1 MIQQPLNAFHS
12 LEFRF
17 NSLFRYGLMLMLLS
31 SPHAASRF
39 RHSILLAAL
48 ACSLSLACDSP
59 VAAQDA
65 QAWTKSELNRLLEIY
80 VHLHK
85 NPELSFQEKETA
97 TYFAARLREAGCEVT
112 ENLGGCGVVGVMK
125 NGEGPTV
132 LVRTDLDALPITEQT
147 GLPYASTKTMT
158 EQDGSTVGVMHACG
172 HDVHMT
178 NLLGVA
184 GFLGA
189 NKERWQGTILFIGQ
203 PAEERGAG
211 AKAMLDDG
219 LLERFGKPDFAL
231 AIHVSPNLS
240 SQQVGILSGYT
251 MANVDSIDIEITGK
265 GGHGAIP
272 QNTIDPIVIAA
283 RLVLDLQTIDS
294 REIKPIDP
302 VVVTVGSIHA
312 GTKHNIIP
320 DTCRLQLTVRSF
332 SDTVRQKTLEAI
344 RRKANAA
351 AASSGAPDPQIKIS
365 EGTPSLY
372 NDPELTSR
380 VRAILEKTLGEK
392 QVATIEP
399 AMIGEDFSQFGRKG
413 IPSVMFELGVV
424 EPRKLEYY
432 RDQQIAPPSLHT
444 AGFAPDVERALPTG
458 IQAMSQVLLELLPR
472 K

>member
-1 MIQQPLNAFHS
+1 MA
-12 LEFRF
+12 
-17 NSLFRYGLMLMLLS
+17 
-31 SPHAASRF
+31 
-39 RHSILLAAL
+39 
-48 ACSLSLACDSP
+48 SLSLAPRRISQLLLCSLLLLAAP
-59 VAAQDA
+59 KIAAQEIDA
-65 QAWTKSELNRLLEIY
+65 STWAKAELNRLLEIY
-80 VHLHK
+80 IHLHK

-97 TYFAARLREAGCEVT
+97 TFFAEELRRAGCDVT
-112 ENLGGCGVVGVMK
+112 ENVGGYGVVGVLK
-125 NGEGPTV
+125 NGDGPTV
-132 LVRTDLDALPITEQT
+132 LVRSDLDALPITEQT

-184 GFLGA
+184 GYLGSH
-189 NKERWQGTILFIGQ
+189 RDQWQGTVLFIGQ

-211 AKAMLDDG
+211 ARAMLEDR
-219 LLERFGKPDFAL
+219 LLERFGKPDYAL

-240 SQQVGILSGYT
+240 SQQIGILPGYT
-251 MANVDSIDIEITGK
+251 LANVDSIDIVITGK

-272 QNTIDPIVIAA
+272 QNPIDPIVIAA
-283 RLVLDLQTIDS
+283 RLVLDLQTIVS
-294 REIKPIDP
+294 RELKPIDP
-302 VVVTVGSIHA
+302 AVLTVGSIHA

-332 SDTVRQKTLEAI
+332 SDSVRQQILDSI

-351 AASSGAPDPQIKIS
+351 AAGSGAPEPKITIS

-372 NDPELTSR
+372 NDPQLTEK
-380 VRAILEKTLGEK
+380 VRGVLERTLGAQ

-399 AMIGEDFSQFGRKG
+399 AMIGEDFSRFGREG
-413 IPSVMFELGVV
+413 IPAVMFELGVV
-424 EPRKLEYY
+424 EPRKLAYY
-432 RDQQIAPPSLHT
+432 REQQIAPPSLHT

-458 IQAMSQVLLELLPR
+458 IQAMTAVILELAAKKQTPA

>member
-1 MIQQPLNAFHS
+1 
-12 LEFRF
+12 
-17 NSLFRYGLMLMLLS
+17 MLMRLS
-31 SPHAASRF
+31 SPQAFSGLRQLIVYSALGCNL
-39 RHSILLAAL
+39 LLA
-48 ACSLSLACDSP
+48 CNSP

-65 QAWTKSELNRLLEIY
+65 QAWTKSELNRLIEIY

-112 ENLGGCGVVGVMK
+112 ENLGGFGVVGVMK

-147 GLPYASTKTMT
+147 GLPYASTRTMT
-158 EQDGSTVGVMHACG
+158 EQEGSLVGVMHACG

-184 GFLGA
+184 GFLGV
-189 NKERWQGTILFIGQ
+189 NREHWQGRILFIGQ

-211 AKAMLDDG
+211 AKAMLDDR
-219 LLERFGKPDFAL
+219 LFERFGTPDYAL

-251 MANVDSIDIEITGK
+251 MANVDSIDSEIMGK

-365 EGTPSLY
+365 EGTPSLF
-372 NDPELTSR
+372 NDPELTIK
-380 VRAILEKTLGEK
+380 VKGILERTLGQA

-399 AMIGEDFSQFGRKG
+399 AMIGEDFSQFGRQG

-432 RDQQIAPPSLHT
+432 REHQIAPPSLHT
-444 AGFAPDVERALPTG
+444 ASFAPDIERALPTG

-472 K
+472 R

>member
-1 MIQQPLNAFHS
+1 MPSTLKLSTRSS
-12 LEFRF
+12 L
-17 NSLFRYGLMLMLLS
+17 LPTL
-31 SPHAASRF
+31 A
-39 RHSILLAAL
+39 ILLPLAFGPMTAL
-48 ACSLSLACDSP
+48 TAQE
-59 VAAQDA
+59 AQDTA
-65 QAWTKSELNRLLEIY
+65 AWTKAELNRLLETYIAF
-80 VHLHK
+80 HK
-85 NPELSFQEKETA
+85 NPELSFQERETA
-97 TYFAARLREAGCEVT
+97 ARFASELRASGCEVT
-112 ENLGGCGVVGVMK
+112 ENVGGFGVVGVLR
-125 NGEGPTV
+125 NGEGPLV
-132 LVRTDLDALPITEQT
+132 LVRSDLDALPVTEQT
-147 GLPYASTKTMT
+147 GLPFASTKTMT

-184 GFLGA
+184 GFLGSHR
-189 NKERWQGTILFIGQ
+189 EQWQGTILFLGQ

-211 AKAMLDDG
+211 ARAMLDDK
-219 LLERFGKPDFAL
+219 LFERFGKPDYAL
-231 AIHVSPNLS
+231 AMHVSPNLS
-240 SQQVGILSGYT
+240 SQQVGILPGYT

-283 RLVLDLQTIDS
+283 RLVLDLQTIVS

-302 VVVTVGSIHA
+302 AVLTIGSIHA

-332 SDTVRQKTLEAI
+332 SDSVRQQILDSI

-351 AASSGAPDPQIKIS
+351 AASSGAPEPQIKIS

-372 NDPELTSR
+372 NDPQLTEK
-380 VRAILEKTLGEK
+380 VRGVLERTLGSE

-399 AMIGEDFSQFGRKG
+399 AMIGEDFSRFGREG
-413 IPSVMFELGVV
+413 IPAVMFELGVV
-424 EPRKLEYY
+424 EPRKLAYY
-432 RDQQIAPPSLHT
+432 REQHIAPPSLHT

-458 IQAMSQVLLELLPR
+458 IQAMTAVILDLTAKKPSSA

>member
-1 MIQQPLNAFHS
+1 MFFSQPPA
-12 LEFRF
+12 
-17 NSLFRYGLMLMLLS
+17 
-31 SPHAASRF
+31 
-39 RHSILLAAL
+39 
-48 ACSLSLACDSP
+48 LSLNRFWVLVPVIACTIAFACFSP
-59 VAAQDA
+59 VQGQDV

-80 VHLHK
+80 IHLHK

-97 TYFAARLREAGCEVT
+97 SYFASKLREAGCEVT
-112 ENLGGCGVVGVMK
+112 ENIGGFGVVGVMK
-125 NGEGPTV
+125 NGDGPKI

-147 GLPYASTKTMT
+147 KLPYASTKTMT

-189 NKERWQGTILFIGQ
+189 HKDHWQGTILFIGQ

-219 LLERFGKPDFAL
+219 LFDRFGKPDYAL

-240 SQQVGILSGYT
+240 SEQVGILAGYT

-332 SDTVRQKTLEAI
+332 SDDVRTKTLEAI

-351 AASSGAPDPQIKIS
+351 AASSGAPEPAIKIS
-365 EGTPSLY
+365 EGTPSLF

-380 VRAILEKTLGEK
+380 VRGILERTFGEK

-413 IPSVMFELGVV
+413 VPSVMFELGVV
-424 EPRKLEYY
+424 EPRQLEYY

-444 AGFAPDVERALPTG
+444 AGLAPDVERALPTG
-458 IQAMSQVLLELLPR
+458 IQAMSQVILDLLPR

>member
-1 MIQQPLNAFHS
+1 MPSTLKLSTRSS
-12 LEFRF
+12 L
-17 NSLFRYGLMLMLLS
+17 LPTL
-31 SPHAASRF
+31 A
-39 RHSILLAAL
+39 ILLPLAFGPMTAL
-48 ACSLSLACDSP
+48 TAQE
-59 VAAQDA
+59 AQDTA
-65 QAWTKSELNRLLEIY
+65 AWTKAELNRLLETYIAF
-80 VHLHK
+80 HK
-85 NPELSFQEKETA
+85 NPELSFQERETA
-97 TYFAARLREAGCEVT
+97 ARFASELRASGCEVT
-112 ENLGGCGVVGVMK
+112 ENVGGFGVVAVLR
-125 NGEGPTV
+125 NGEGPLV
-132 LVRTDLDALPITEQT
+132 LVRSDLDALPVTEQT
-147 GLPYASTKTMT
+147 GLPFASTKTMT

-184 GFLGA
+184 GFLGSHR
-189 NKERWQGTILFIGQ
+189 EQWQGTILFLGQ

-211 AKAMLDDG
+211 ARAMLDDK
-219 LLERFGKPDFAL
+219 LFERFGKPDYAL
-231 AIHVSPNLS
+231 AMHVSPNLS
-240 SQQVGILSGYT
+240 SQQVGILPGYT

-283 RLVLDLQTIDS
+283 RLVLDLQTIVS

-302 VVVTVGSIHA
+302 AVLTIGSIHA

-332 SDTVRQKTLEAI
+332 SDSVRQQILDSI

-351 AASSGAPDPQIKIS
+351 AASSGAPEPQIKIS

-372 NDPELTSR
+372 NDPQLTEK
-380 VRAILEKTLGEK
+380 VRGVLERTLGSE

-399 AMIGEDFSQFGRKG
+399 AMIGEDFSRFGREG
-413 IPSVMFELGVV
+413 IPAVMFELGVV
-424 EPRKLEYY
+424 EPRKLAYY
-432 RDQQIAPPSLHT
+432 REQHIAPPSLHT

-458 IQAMSQVLLELLPR
+458 IQAMTAVILDLTAKKPSSA

>member
-1 MIQQPLNAFHS
+1 
-12 LEFRF
+12 
-17 NSLFRYGLMLMLLS
+17 MLMRLS
-31 SPHAASRF
+31 SPQAFSGLRQSIVFAAIGCSL
-39 RHSILLAAL
+39 LLA
-48 ACSLSLACDSP
+48 CHCP

-65 QAWTKSELNRLLEIY
+65 QAWTKSELNRLIEIY
-80 VHLHK
+80 IHLHK

-112 ENLGGCGVVGVMK
+112 ENLGGFGVVGVMK

-147 GLPYASTKTMT
+147 GLPYASTKMMT

-189 NKERWQGTILFIGQ
+189 NKEHWQGTILFIGQ

-211 AKAMLDDG
+211 AKAMLDDR
-219 LLERFGKPDFAL
+219 LLERFGKPDYAL

-251 MANVDSIDIEITGK
+251 MANVDSIDIEIMGK

-283 RLVLDLQTIDS
+283 RLVLDLQTIDA

-320 DTCRLQLTVRSF
+320 DNCRLQLTVRSF

-365 EGTPSLY
+365 EGTPSLF
-372 NDPELTSR
+372 NDPDLTNK
-380 VRAILEKTLGEK
+380 VRGILERTLGET

-399 AMIGEDFSQFGRKG
+399 AMIGEDFSQFGRQG

-432 RDQQIAPPSLHT
+432 RDQQIVPPSLHT
-444 AGFAPDVERALPTG
+444 ASFAPDIERALPTG

-472 K
+472 R

>member
-1 MIQQPLNAFHS
+1 MT
-12 LEFRF
+12 
-17 NSLFRYGLMLMLLS
+17 
-31 SPHAASRF
+31 
-39 RHSILLAAL
+39 AL
-48 ACSLSLACDSP
+48 TAQE
-59 VAAQDA
+59 AQDTA
-65 QAWTKSELNRLLEIY
+65 AWTKAELNRLLETYIAF
-80 VHLHK
+80 HK
-85 NPELSFQEKETA
+85 NPELSFQERETA
-97 TYFAARLREAGCEVT
+97 ARFASELRASGCEVT
-112 ENLGGCGVVGVMK
+112 ENVGGFGVVGVLR
-125 NGEGPTV
+125 NGEGPLV
-132 LVRTDLDALPITEQT
+132 LVRSDLDALPVTEQT
-147 GLPYASTKTMT
+147 GLPFASTKTMT

-184 GFLGA
+184 GFLGSHR
-189 NKERWQGTILFIGQ
+189 EQWQGTILFIGQ

-211 AKAMLDDG
+211 ARAMLDDK
-219 LLERFGKPDFAL
+219 LFERFGKPDYAL
-231 AIHVSPNLS
+231 AMHVSPNLS
-240 SQQVGILSGYT
+240 SQQVGILPGYT

-283 RLVLDLQTIDS
+283 RLVLDLQTIVS

-302 VVVTVGSIHA
+302 AVLTIGSIHA

-332 SDTVRQKTLEAI
+332 SDSVRQQILDSI

-351 AASSGAPDPQIKIS
+351 AASSGAPEPQIKIS

-372 NDPELTSR
+372 NDPQLTEK
-380 VRAILEKTLGEK
+380 VRGVLERTLGSE

-399 AMIGEDFSQFGRKG
+399 AMIGEDFSRFGREG
-413 IPSVMFELGVV
+413 IPAVMFELGVV
-424 EPRKLEYY
+424 EPRKLAYY
-432 RDQQIAPPSLHT
+432 REQHIAPPSLHT

-458 IQAMSQVLLELLPR
+458 IQAMTAVILDLTAKKPSSA

>member
-1 MIQQPLNAFHS
+1 MPSTLKLSTRSS
-12 LEFRF
+12 L
-17 NSLFRYGLMLMLLS
+17 LPTL
-31 SPHAASRF
+31 A
-39 RHSILLAAL
+39 ILLPLAFGPMTAL
-48 ACSLSLACDSP
+48 TAQE
-59 VAAQDA
+59 AQDTA
-65 QAWTKSELNRLLEIY
+65 AWTKAELNRLLETYIAF
-80 VHLHK
+80 HK
-85 NPELSFQEKETA
+85 NPELSFQERETA
-97 TYFAARLREAGCEVT
+97 ARFASELRASGCEVT
-112 ENLGGCGVVGVMK
+112 ENVGGFGVVGVLR
-125 NGEGPTV
+125 NGEGPLV
-132 LVRTDLDALPITEQT
+132 LVRSDLDALPVTEQT
-147 GLPYASTKTMT
+147 GLPFASTKTMT

-184 GFLGA
+184 GFLGSHR
-189 NKERWQGTILFIGQ
+189 EQWQGTILFIGQ

-211 AKAMLDDG
+211 ARAMLDDK
-219 LLERFGKPDFAL
+219 LFERFGKPDYAL
-231 AIHVSPNLS
+231 AMHVSPNLS
-240 SQQVGILSGYT
+240 SQQVGILPGYT

-283 RLVLDLQTIDS
+283 RLVLDLQTIVS

-302 VVVTVGSIHA
+302 AVLTIGSIHA

-332 SDTVRQKTLEAI
+332 SDSVRQQILDSI

-351 AASSGAPDPQIKIS
+351 AASSGAPEPQIKIS

-372 NDPELTSR
+372 NDPQLTEK
-380 VRAILEKTLGEK
+380 VRGVLERTLGSE

-399 AMIGEDFSQFGRKG
+399 AMIGEDFSRFGREG
-413 IPSVMFELGVV
+413 IPAVMFELGVV
-424 EPRKLEYY
+424 EPRKLAYY
-432 RDQQIAPPSLHT
+432 REQHIAPPSLHT

-458 IQAMSQVLLELLPR
+458 IQAMTAVILDLTAKKPSSA

>member
-1 MIQQPLNAFHS
+1 MPSTLKLSTRSS
-12 LEFRF
+12 L
-17 NSLFRYGLMLMLLS
+17 LPTL
-31 SPHAASRF
+31 A
-39 RHSILLAAL
+39 ILLPLAFGPMTAL
-48 ACSLSLACDSP
+48 TAQE
-59 VAAQDA
+59 AQDTA
-65 QAWTKSELNRLLEIY
+65 AWTKAELNRLLETYIAF
-80 VHLHK
+80 HK
-85 NPELSFQEKETA
+85 NPELSFQERETA
-97 TYFAARLREAGCEVT
+97 ARFASELRASGCEVT
-112 ENLGGCGVVGVMK
+112 ENVGGFGVVGVLR
-125 NGEGPTV
+125 NGEGPFV
-132 LVRTDLDALPITEQT
+132 LVRSDLDALPVTEQT
-147 GLPYASTKTMT
+147 GLPFASTKTMT

-184 GFLGA
+184 GYLGSH
-189 NKERWQGTILFIGQ
+189 RDQWQGTILFIGQ

-211 AKAMLDDG
+211 ARAMLDDK
-219 LLERFGKPDFAL
+219 LFERFGKPDYAL
-231 AIHVSPNLS
+231 AMHVSPNLS
-240 SQQVGILSGYT
+240 SQQVGILPGYT

-283 RLVLDLQTIDS
+283 RLVLDLQTIVS

-302 VVVTVGSIHA
+302 AVLTIGSIHA

-332 SDTVRQKTLEAI
+332 SDSVRQQILDSI

-351 AASSGAPDPQIKIS
+351 AASSGAPEPKIKIS

-372 NDPELTSR
+372 NDPQLTEK
-380 VRAILEKTLGEK
+380 VRGVLERTLGSE

-399 AMIGEDFSQFGRKG
+399 AMIGEDFSRFGREG
-413 IPSVMFELGVV
+413 IPAVMFELGVV
-424 EPRKLEYY
+424 EPRKLAYY
-432 RDQQIAPPSLHT
+432 REQHIAPPSLHT

-458 IQAMSQVLLELLPR
+458 IQAMTAVILDLTAKKPSSA

>member
-1 MIQQPLNAFHS
+1 LA
-12 LEFRF
+12 
-17 NSLFRYGLMLMLLS
+17 
-31 SPHAASRF
+31 
-39 RHSILLAAL
+39 ILLPLAFGPMTAL
-48 ACSLSLACDSP
+48 TAQE
-59 VAAQDA
+59 AQDTA
-65 QAWTKSELNRLLEIY
+65 AWTKAELNRLLETYIAF
-80 VHLHK
+80 HK
-85 NPELSFQEKETA
+85 NPELSFQERETA
-97 TYFAARLREAGCEVT
+97 ARFASELRASGCEVT
-112 ENLGGCGVVGVMK
+112 ENVGGFGVVGVLR
-125 NGEGPTV
+125 NGEGPLV
-132 LVRTDLDALPITEQT
+132 LVRSDLDALPVTEQT
-147 GLPYASTKTMT
+147 GLPFASTKTMT

-184 GFLGA
+184 GFLGSHR
-189 NKERWQGTILFIGQ
+189 EQWQGTILFIGQ

-211 AKAMLDDG
+211 ARAMLDDK
-219 LLERFGKPDFAL
+219 LFERFGKPDYAL
-231 AIHVSPNLS
+231 AMHVSPNLS
-240 SQQVGILSGYT
+240 SQQVGILPGYT

-283 RLVLDLQTIDS
+283 RLVLDLQTIVS

-302 VVVTVGSIHA
+302 AVLTIGSIHA

-332 SDTVRQKTLEAI
+332 SDSVRQQILDSI

-351 AASSGAPDPQIKIS
+351 AASSGAPEPQIKIS

-372 NDPELTSR
+372 NDPQLTEK
-380 VRAILEKTLGEK
+380 VRGVLERTLGSE

-399 AMIGEDFSQFGRKG
+399 AMIGEDFSRFGREG
-413 IPSVMFELGVV
+413 IPAVMFELGVV
-424 EPRKLEYY
+424 EPRKLAYY
-432 RDQQIAPPSLHT
+432 REQHIAPPSLHT

-458 IQAMSQVLLELLPR
+458 IQAMTAVILDLTAKKPSSA

>member
-1 MIQQPLNAFHS
+1 LA
-12 LEFRF
+12 
-17 NSLFRYGLMLMLLS
+17 
-31 SPHAASRF
+31 
-39 RHSILLAAL
+39 ILLPLAFGPMTAL
-48 ACSLSLACDSP
+48 TAQE
-59 VAAQDA
+59 AQDTA
-65 QAWTKSELNRLLEIY
+65 AWTKAELNRLLETYIAF
-80 VHLHK
+80 HK
-85 NPELSFQEKETA
+85 NPELSFQERETA
-97 TYFAARLREAGCEVT
+97 ARFASELRASGCEVT
-112 ENLGGCGVVGVMK
+112 ENVGGFGVVAVLR
-125 NGEGPTV
+125 NGEGPLV
-132 LVRTDLDALPITEQT
+132 LVRSDLDALPVTEQT
-147 GLPYASTKTMT
+147 GLPFASTKTMT

-184 GFLGA
+184 GFLGSHR
-189 NKERWQGTILFIGQ
+189 EQWQGTILFIGQ

-211 AKAMLDDG
+211 ARAMLDDK
-219 LLERFGKPDFAL
+219 LFERFGKPDYAL
-231 AIHVSPNLS
+231 AMHVSPNLS
-240 SQQVGILSGYT
+240 SQQVGILPGYT

-283 RLVLDLQTIDS
+283 RLVLDLQTIVS

-302 VVVTVGSIHA
+302 AVLTIGSIHA

-332 SDTVRQKTLEAI
+332 SDSVRQQILDSI

-351 AASSGAPDPQIKIS
+351 AASSGAPEPQIKIS

-372 NDPELTSR
+372 NDPQLTEK
-380 VRAILEKTLGEK
+380 VRGVLERTLGSE

-399 AMIGEDFSQFGRKG
+399 AMIGEDFSRFGREG
-413 IPSVMFELGVV
+413 IPAVMFELGVV
-424 EPRKLEYY
+424 EPRKLAYY
-432 RDQQIAPPSLHT
+432 REQHIAPPSLHT

-458 IQAMSQVLLELLPR
+458 IQAMTAVILDLTAKKPSSA